1 MLIET
6 WNENETVDF
15 FHLFFA
21 FISLLIDGAAGLII
35 VNSSD
40 LEPPGHVVIR
50 FCFTTLNFLYE
61 FLNQAASRQF

>member
-15 FHLFFA
+15 FHLFSV

-40 LEPPGHVVIR
+40 LEPLGHVV
-50 FCFTTLNFLYE
+50 
-61 FLNQAASRQF
+61 